1 MHVIGWHAV
10 GPVAFSWRCH
20 SSLPVAASK
29 QRTWSRS
36 SRLPD
41 EQVTYALPATTTG
54 DDTPRAGSL
63 AFHFTP
69 LSFDH
74 TVGRAV
80 SSETPEAFGPLN
92 CGQSAAPTVSVS
104 ASVSAEPMR

>member
-1 MHVIGWHAV
+1 MHVIWWHAV
-10 GPVAFSWRCH
+10 GPVPFSWRCH

-41 EQVTYALPATTTG
+41 EQVTYALPPTTTG

-63 AFHFTP
+63 ACHFTP
-69 LSFDH
+69 LVFDH
-74 TVGRAV
+74 SVGSAV
-80 SSETPEAFGPLN
+80 SSDTPDAPGPLN
-92 CGQSAAPTVSVS
+92 CGQSAAPRVRAN